1 MSWLSEFVHDPIE
14 FIEDKPLKAL
24 ALVGGPIAAL
34 AAPWAIPEIGG
45 AIGLGEGAAA
55 GLGAGEGILG
65 GATGL
70 EGAFGG
76 AAGGTTAGE
85 GLFGGL
91 GLADAAGAG
100 ESLSA
105 MAGLPEQGLTGDIFA
120 GIQGGEGFGGTG
132 GLGVESGLDAMAY
145 APTESVAGSVGG
157 EAAPMGGASYE
168 DFLAAGGDP
177 TGSAGG
183 TVGAAPESPGFFSKM
198 GTNAL
203 NYVQNNPFSA
213 AGAGIAGLGLGYNLL
228 QGQKTSPNVAALQA
242 NAQAQS
248 AQAKQ
253 LMSYFEKG
261 QLPPGLQNIA
271 KQMTQS
277 MNAQAVANA
286 AKNGLSTDP
295 AQNTALANQLI
306 ANQERVFGWIAQQ
319 SMQLLNAGVQMSGLS
334 NNLYAQLEQL
344 DRQKSAQTGQAIAN
358 FAAALNGGGSGLYK
372 KVA

>member
-24 ALVGGPIAAL
+24 ALVGGPLAAL

-55 GLGAGEGILG
+55 LGAGEGALASTAG
-65 GATGL
+65 MEGL
-70 EGAFGG
+70 LGG

-91 GLADAAGAG
+91 GLGEAAGAG
-100 ESLSA
+100 ESLYS

-120 GIQGGEGFGGTG
+120 GIQGGEGFRA
-132 GLGVESGLDAMAY
+132 GVGETGLDAMAY
-145 APTESVAGSVGG
+145 APTESAAGVAGG

-177 TGSAGG
+177 SQSASGVMG
-183 TVGAAPESPGFFSKM
+183 TAPETPGFFSKM

-203 NYVQNNPFSA
+203 NYIQTNPLSA

-228 QGQKTSPNVAALQA
+228 QGQKTSPNIAGLQA

-253 LMSYFEKG
+253 LMTYFEKG
-261 QLPPGLQNIA
+261 ELPPGLQNIA
-271 KQMTQS
+271 KQMEQS
-277 MNAQAVANA
+277 LSAQAVANA
-286 AKNGLSTDP
+286 AHNGLSTDP
-295 AQNTALANQLI
+295 AQNTALANTLVGVK
-306 ANQERVFGWIAQQ
+306 EKVFGWIAQQ

-358 FAAALNGGGSGLYK
+358 FAAALNGGGSGLYR
-372 KVA
+372 KVAG